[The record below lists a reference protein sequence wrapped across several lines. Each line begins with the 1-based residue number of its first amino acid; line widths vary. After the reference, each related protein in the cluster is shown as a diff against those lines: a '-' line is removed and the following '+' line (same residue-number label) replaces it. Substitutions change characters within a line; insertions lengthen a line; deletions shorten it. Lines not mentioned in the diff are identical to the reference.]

1 MSRELAKLS
10 LGWQV
15 RWEPLERGRG
25 EYARDQFDEFIASN
39 LGFGLDNVVADKPG
53 LDLRVG
59 PCVVNLARGIVIVFL
74 HLFDEIVAVLLI
86 VCLD

>member
-1 MSRELAKLS
+1 MR
-10 LGWQV
+10 V
-15 RWEPLERGRG
+15 RWEPLECGHG
-25 EYARDQFDEFIASN
+25 EYARHQFDKFIALD
-39 LGFGLDNVVADKPG
+39 LGFRLDDVVVDKPG

-59 PCVVNLARGIVIVFL
+59 PCVVNLVGGIVIVFL